1 MAMRSAAPQ
10 EKMKEMRSASPEMA
24 MMAMSSAAPEMAMM
38 AMSSAA
44 PEIEMMSLEDSDDG
58 ASGMASEEEEEDECV
73 SASAGA
79 NKELAMRE
87 GVQNKLKAE
96 ASIAKPAQASVVKA
110 DKPDFRAFI
119 GCFTSAGAW
128 SGLSRNKIEACIEGD
143 SFEDQAVR

>member
-1 MAMRSAAPQ
+1 MMA
-10 EKMKEMRSASPEMA
+10 MRSASPEMA
-24 MMAMSSAAPEMAMM
+24 MMAMSSAAPDME
-38 AMSSAA
+38 
-44 PEIEMMSLEDSDDG
+44 
-58 ASGMASEEEEEDECV
+58 MASEEENEDECV

-79 NKELAMRE
+79 NEELAMRE

-128 SGLSRNKIEACIEGD
+128 SGSSRNKLEACIEGD